1 MAFSINEQLKLP
13 SNHLFYEPGFRHV
26 LEVHLPILRTHPEV
40 SRENITPDEVYQFE
54 GDFYGLLNTRGV
66 PLHEHWLILRMNHME
81 NGSQFGSYLH
91 DPYRKQQP
99 FTLLRPPGVFLDRLV
114 KRYRTKNK

>member
-1 MAFSINEQLKLP
+1 MTFSVSTQLKLP

-26 LEVHLPILRTHPEV
+26 LEVHLPILRNHPDVQRSDVTASEL
-40 SRENITPDEVYQFE
+40 YQFE

-66 PLHEHWLILRMNHME
+66 PIHEHWLITRMNHME
-81 NGSQFGSYLH
+81 NGNQFGQTLH
-91 DPYRKQQP
+91 DPYRKAHQ
-99 FTLLRPPGVFLDRLV
+99 FTLLRPPSLFLDQLV